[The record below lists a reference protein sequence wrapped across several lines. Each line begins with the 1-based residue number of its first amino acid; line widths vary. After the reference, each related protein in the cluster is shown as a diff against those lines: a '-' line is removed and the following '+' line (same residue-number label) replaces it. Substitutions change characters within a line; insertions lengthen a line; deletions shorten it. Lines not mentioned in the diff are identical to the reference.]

1 MAFRRANATLPVTI
15 LVLFLFGCATA
26 PQAPDA
32 PDWVVNGRESSEDF
46 VYFVASGSS
55 ETGNI
60 VDAEERAI
68 LAGVDEIVRYLGA
81 RVEIESTAEVRAS
94 LDTFEQRV
102 DQQLRQQ
109 SEARLAGLR
118 VIDKYVDESGS
129 RTIVYMLVR
138 YDRSALE
145 AERDRLQAL
154 LEERDDAVTVPERE
168 AGRAVAE
175 GQLVTAIARHI
186 EAAIAASDE
195 RVDNGEIKMRRN
207 LADAVTIARGL
218 RIQAERERVEVFVS
232 DDEVPAF
239 AARVSAGP
247 EQTPVPDARVVFSYP
262 ERSEGGRTIVRSR
275 TASADAEG
283 LAVFTPPP
291 PTSVGTATVSASLAT
306 RELLE
311 PLDAIQDQAA
321 QEIAALRGTLQEVRA
336 SIQYVVLSE
345 ARDVPTG
352 VIALD
357 TDIAGNPVGTNSTAT
372 GIMQELSA
380 AGFTVQPLPFDASR
394 LREEEASLLLREI
407 RNRFGDEV
415 SRVILGVGQIEEF
428 NEENGFLVTVSGSVQ
443 AYELS
448 TGRSLHASDA
458 FQRSRGS
465 SSTGAIAA
473 AFRSLG
479 GKLADEV
486 AANLP

>member
-1 MAFRRANATLPVTI
+1 V
-15 LVLFLFGCATA
+15 C
-26 PQAPDA
+26 
-32 PDWVVNGRESSEDF
+32 SSD
-46 VYFVASGSS
+46 
-55 ETGNI
+55 
-60 VDAEERAI
+60 
-68 LAGVDEIVRYLGA
+68 L
-81 RVEIESTAEVRAS
+81 
-94 LDTFEQRV
+94 
-102 DQQLRQQ
+102 
-109 SEARLAGLR
+109 
-118 VIDKYVDESGS
+118 DESGP

-154 LEERDDAVTVPERE
+154 LEEREDAVTVPERE

-175 GQLVTAIARHI
+175 GRLVTAIARHI
-186 EAAIAASDE
+186 EAALAAADE
-195 RVDNGEIKMRRN
+195 QVDNGEIKMRRN
-207 LADAVTIARGL
+207 LADAVTIARRL
-218 RIQAERERVEVFVS
+218 RIQAEQERVEVFVS
-232 DDEVPAF
+232 DGDVQAF
-239 AARVSAGP
+239 VARVSSGP

-262 ERSEGGRTIVRSR
+262 ERSDGGRTIVRSR

-283 LAVFTPPP
+283 VAVFTPPP

-311 PLDAIQDQAA
+311 PLNAIEDQAA
-321 QEIAALRGTLQEVRA
+321 REIAALRGTLQELRT

-345 ARDVPTG
+345 AREVPTG

-380 AGFTVQPLPFDASR
+380 AGFTVQPLPFDARR
-394 LREEEASLLLREI
+394 LREEDASLLLREI

-448 TGRSLHASDA
+448 TGRSLYATDA